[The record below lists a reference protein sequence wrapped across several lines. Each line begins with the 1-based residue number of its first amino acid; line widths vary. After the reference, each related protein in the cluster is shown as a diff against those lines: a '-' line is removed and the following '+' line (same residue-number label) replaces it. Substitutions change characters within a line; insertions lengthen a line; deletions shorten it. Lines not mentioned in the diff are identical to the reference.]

1 MMRKKTISSSIGL
14 KNNSLSKLIKEG
26 YELLNLIT
34 FFTSGAK
41 ESRAWA
47 CENGTLAQM
56 LGQNSH

>member
-1 MMRKKTISSSIGL
+1 M
-14 KNNSLSKLIKEG
+14 IKEG

-47 CENGTLAQM
+47 CEMGTLAPDA
-56 LGQNSH
+56 GAKIHTDFRRFH